1 MLGWEGGSCHKELKE
16 GVGGCELKEVVFL
29 TPFSVPGR
37 GQGCSHTA
45 LGLLSMSLVVSPVQ
59 SVCI

>member
-16 GVGGCELKEVVFL
+16 GVVGCELKVVFL

-37 GQGCSHTA
+37 GQGCSHKA
-45 LGLLSMSLVVSPVQ
+45 LGLLSMSLVVSLVQ